1 MEFEF
6 WWLLALPVF
15 FGMGWVAA
23 RVDLKSLLSESR
35 ALPSSYFRGLNFLLK
50 EQPDKAIGADAHG
63 LAYLAAYALP
73 AIVAVSAASYYMVE
87 RPFLRMKRGAGVV
100 PREVK

>member
-15 FGMGWVAA
+15 FGMGWIAA

-35 ALPSSYFRGLNFLLK
+35 ALPSSITFLVQGDSPLFR
-50 EQPDKAIGADAHG
+50 
-63 LAYLAAYALP
+63 
-73 AIVAVSAASYYMVE
+73 
-87 RPFLRMKRGAGVV
+87 
-100 PREVK
+100 

>member
-23 RVDLKSLLSESR
+23 RIDLKLSL
-35 ALPSSYFRGLNFLLK
+35 
-50 EQPDKAIGADAHG
+50 IH
-63 LAYLAAYALP
+63 
-73 AIVAVSAASYYMVE
+73 I
-87 RPFLRMKRGAGVV
+87 
-100 PREVK
+100 

>member
-15 FGMGWVAA
+15 FGMGWIAA

-35 ALPSSYFRGLNFLLK
+35 QMPSSYFRGLNFLLN
-50 EQPDKAIGADAHG
+50 E
-63 LAYLAAYALP
+63 
-73 AIVAVSAASYYMVE
+73 
-87 RPFLRMKRGAGVV
+87 
-100 PREVK
+100 

>member
-23 RVDLKSLLSESR
+23 RVDLKSLLSD
-35 ALPSSYFRGLNFLLK
+35 L
-50 EQPDKAIGADAHG
+50 DDA
-63 LAYLAAYALP
+63 AR
-73 AIVAVSAASYYMVE
+73 AIV
-87 RPFLRMKRGAGVV
+87 PPKRIVML
-100 PREVK
+100 

>member
-35 ALPSSYFRGLNFLLK
+35 AMPSR
-50 EQPDKAIGADAHG
+50 I
-63 LAYLAAYALP
+63 
-73 AIVAVSAASYYMVE
+73 SAASTSS
-87 RPFLRMKRGAGVV
+87 
-100 PREVK
+100 

>member
-15 FGMGWVAA
+15 FGMGWITA

-35 ALPSSYFRGLNFLLK
+35 AMPSRH
-50 EQPDKAIGADAHG
+50 IRC
-63 LAYLAAYALP
+63 
-73 AIVAVSAASYYMVE
+73 IC
-87 RPFLRMKRGAGVV
+87 RP
-100 PREVK
+100 P